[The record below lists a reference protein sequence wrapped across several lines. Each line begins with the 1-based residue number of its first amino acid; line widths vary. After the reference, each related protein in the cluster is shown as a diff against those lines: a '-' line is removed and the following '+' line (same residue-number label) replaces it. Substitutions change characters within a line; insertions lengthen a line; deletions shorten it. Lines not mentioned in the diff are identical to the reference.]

1 MNTKVAIL
9 GKLPTMKKAPFDN
22 KEYDIW
28 TLNYHNDELPRV
40 TLWFDIHTHNPNP
53 RADITRANYPFEEVE
68 NMLCGQ
74 YINNSFSYMIAYAI
88 LKGYKEIELY
98 GARFLNDSERRT
110 HQFTNVREL
119 CFFARGKGIKVSAPY
134 DSIILSEYQL
144 YGV

>member
-1 MNTKVAIL
+1 MGNKVAIL
-9 GKLPTMKKAPFDN
+9 GKLPTKFKAPFND
-22 KEYDIW
+22 KKWDIW
-28 TLNYHNDELPRV
+28 TCNYHKEELPRISR
-40 TLWFDIHTHNPNP
+40 WFDIHAVNPNP

-68 NMLCGQ
+68 KMLGGQ

-119 CFFARGKGIKVSAPY
+119 CFFARGKGIKISAPY
-134 DSIILSEYQL
+134 DEVLLKEYDR